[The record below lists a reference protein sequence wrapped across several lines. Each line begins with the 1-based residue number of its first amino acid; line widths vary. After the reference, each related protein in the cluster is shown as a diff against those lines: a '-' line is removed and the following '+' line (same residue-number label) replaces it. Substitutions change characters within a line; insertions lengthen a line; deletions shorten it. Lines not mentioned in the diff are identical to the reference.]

1 MRNVLAVVAGFI
13 AGSVVN
19 LGLVMAGPIVI
30 PLPPGVDPMDPESIN
45 ASIHLFEAR
54 HFIMPFAA
62 HALGTLSG
70 AIVAFV
76 IARRQEQMAWV
87 VGALFFMGGIYAS
100 SMIPAPMWFIVGDLV
115 LAYLPMAWL
124 GILLGRQFS
133 DGSVQDE

>member
-1 MRNVLAVVAGFI
+1 MRNLLTVVAGFL

-19 LGLVMAGPIVI
+19 MGLIMAGPWII
-30 PLPPGVDPMDPESIN
+30 PLPPGVDPADPESIS
-45 ASIHLFEAR
+45 ASMHLFEAH

-62 HALGTLSG
+62 HALGTLAG

-76 IARRQEQMAWV
+76 VATSRRSQWAWV

-100 SMIPAPMWFIVGDLV
+100 TVIPAPTWFIIADLL

-124 GILLGRQFS
+124 GILIGRRIARRAES
-133 DGSVQDE
+133 P